1 MSTSL
6 KSPAPATG
14 SAAPREANTGD
25 TTVSARPLT
34 IVLAGN
40 PNAGKTSL
48 FNALTG
54 LRQKVANYPGV
65 TVERK
70 EGHWQLAPELPPA
83 LLIDLPGLY
92 SLDANSIDEQIARD
106 VITGRL
112 ASVPRPDCIIAV
124 VDATNLERNLYL
136 ATQLLETGRP
146 LVVALTMIDLAERH
160 KLEIDAARLSIEF
173 GVAVVP
179 VVAKQRQGLDA
190 LAEAVL
196 DAAHSVAPHATT
208 WRLSADA
215 ERELRALAAQN
226 LKTGGNG
233 NNHGDAANIAAEA
246 ETDAN
251 VRRYD
256 ALVELYAEELPEA
269 AERQAAVAAARARLA
284 EKNPRWWQEPLL
296 ARYNWIEGVA
306 RRTVRD
312 HKPGRTRRTDRID
325 RFVTHKFFGPLI
337 LVVVMLVILQTIFSW
352 AQLPMDLID
361 GGFGRLGELVRNTIP
376 PGLLTDLLVD
386 GVIAGVGGV
395 LVFLPQILL
404 LFFFISLLEDSGYM
418 ARAAFLMDR
427 LMRGVGLHG
436 KAFMPLLSSFAC
448 AIPGIMAT
456 RTIENPKDR
465 LATILIAP
473 FMSCSAR
480 LPVYTL
486 MIAAFFS
493 RGEKVFGVLSVGVLI
508 IMAMYLLG
516 VAVAVA
522 VAWILKHTILKSPPP
537 PLVLELPP
545 YRMPNPVNVLQTIR
559 TRAWMFVRRAG
570 TVILAISILLWALVT
585 FPRMNAVAGDA
596 RSDDAAATATTTS
609 GSTTTTADTDATTKT
624 GRPATTGGATTSAPD
639 ERTTTAER
647 EESVQ
652 PAAGASN
659 VAEAVDGDAGEQIR
673 QSYAGRLGRLIE
685 PAIAPLGFDWKMGI
699 GLIASFAARETLV
712 STLSIVYNVGEE
724 ATEESSSLIE
734 AVRGAR
740 RPDGAP
746 AWTPLVAVSMM
757 VFFVLACQCMSTI
770 AIVRRETNSWRW
782 PLFMV
787 AYMLVLAYVASF
799 ITYQGGRLLGFS

>member
-1 MSTSL
+1 MTTTL
-6 KSPAPATG
+6 KSSAPV
-14 SAAPREANTGD
+14 RETIASNNGD
-25 TTVSARPLT
+25 VVEARPLT
-34 IVLAGN
+34 VALAGN

-70 EGHWQLAPELPPA
+70 EGHWQLAPELPA
-83 LLIDLPGLY
+83 AQLIDLPGLY

-112 ASVPRPDCIIAV
+112 ASVPRPDCVIAV

-146 LVVALTMIDLAERH
+146 LVVALTMIDLAARH
-160 KLEIDAARLSIEF
+160 KLEIDAARLSDAL
-173 GVAVVP
+173 GVPVVP
-179 VVAKQRQGLDA
+179 VIATQRTGLDA
-190 LAEAVL
+190 LAAAVIR
-196 DAAHSVAPHATT
+196 AAESAPPAAG
-208 WRLSADA
+208 WRLSAAA
-215 ERELRALAAQN
+215 ERELETLAALYAHDN
-226 LKTGGNG
+226 GNG
-233 NNHGDAANIAAEA
+233 AHTDDAATDKSVATTDKTVAT
-246 ETDAN
+246 TDARARLDASA
-251 VRRYD
+251 RRYD

-269 AERQAAVAAARARLA
+269 SEQQAAVAAARARLA
-284 EKNPRWWQEPLL
+284 DGNPRWWQEPLL

-337 LVVVMLVILQTIFSW
+337 LFAVMLLILQTIFSW

-361 GGFGRLGELVRNTIP
+361 GGFGRLGELVRGTLS

-404 LFFFISLLEDSGYM
+404 LFLFISLLEDSGYM
-418 ARAAFLMDR
+418 ARAAFLVDR

-493 RGEKVFGVLSVGVLI
+493 KQEKLLGVLSVGVVI

-516 VAVAVA
+516 VVVAVG
-522 VAWILKHTILKSPPP
+522 VAWVLKHTILKSPPP

-545 YRMPNPVNVLQTIR
+545 YRMPNPVNVFQTIR
-559 TRAWMFVRRAG
+559 SRSWMFVRRAG

-585 FPRMNAVAGDA
+585 FPRMNATTGDA
-596 RSDDAAATATTTS
+596 ASNGATTVTSTNATTTNVANA
-609 GSTTTTADTDATTKT
+609 TDERATTAQ
-624 GRPATTGGATTSAPD
+624 RD
-639 ERTTTAER
+639 ET
-647 EESVQ
+647 VQ

-659 VAEAVDGDAGEQIR
+659 VAEAVDGDEGEQIR
-673 QSYAGRLGRLIE
+673 QSYAGRLGHLIE

-712 STLSIVYNVGEE
+712 STLSIVYNVGAD
-724 ATEESSSLIE
+724 ATEESSSLID
-734 AVRGAR
+734 AVRNAR
-740 RPDGAP
+740 RADGSP

-787 AYMLVLAYVASF
+787 TYMLVLAYVASF